1 MKIELY
7 DTTLRDGAQG
17 AGVSFNE
24 GDRLRV
30 IHALDE
36 LGINYIEAGN
46 FAIGSNDWEIF
57 RRAGE
62 IGAELKNARLVAFG
76 STRRAGERAFD
87 DAALRAIAKSDVPVV
102 AVFGKSWLS
111 QVEEVLHTTREE
123 NLAMIA
129 DTVRFLKGAGKE
141 VIFDA
146 EHFFDGYSD
155 NPIYA
160 LEVLATAHAAG
171 ADTLVLCDTNGGIL
185 PDIVG
190 MTVTAVRS
198 HLTDAKLG
206 IHCHNDMGMAVACT
220 LSGVL
225 SGAAQIQGTISGIG
239 ERCGNANLC
248 TLIPLLQLKLGFGC
262 VSDAQLSSLTAAAR
276 TINEIA
282 NLDFDER
289 EPFVGG
295 YAFTHKAG
303 MHIDA
308 VQKNPG
314 SFEHIVPER
323 VGNSRNLL
331 ISALA
336 GRAALREKMQNVLP
350 GLTKDSPQVAAVLA
364 HVKAAEG
371 RGYQYED
378 AEASL
383 MLLIYEVLGLRREL
397 FTVETF
403 KVMVGE
409 PYTRGRGAAAE
420 GSSCTAMI
428 KITVD
433 GAEEITAAEGCGP
446 VNALDLALRRALTR
460 FFPAINRVR
469 LTDYKVRVS
478 GSDSATA
485 SVVRVFIESTDGT
498 RVWRT
503 VGVSADIIDASWQAL
518 LDSVEFYLLSEELG
532 ALPQTSPKGTF

>member
-17 AGVSFNE
+17 PGISFTE
-24 GDRLRV
+24 ADRERV
-30 IHALDE
+30 IHALDD
-36 LGINYIEAGN
+36 LGIDYIEAGN

-57 RRAGE
+57 RRAE
-62 IGAELKNARLVAFG
+62 ELCASLKHARLVAFG

-87 DAALRAIAKSDVPVV
+87 DAALRAIAKSAVPVV
-102 AVFGKSWLS
+102 AVFGKSWAY

-129 DTVRFLKGAGKE
+129 DTVRFLKTAGKE
-141 VIFDA
+141 VIFDV

-155 NPIYA
+155 SPTYA
-160 LEVLATAHAAG
+160 MDVLATAHAAG
-171 ADTLVLCDTNGGIL
+171 ADRLVLCDTNGGML
-185 PDIVG
+185 PDIIG
-190 MTVTAVRS
+190 MTVEAV
-198 HLTDAKLG
+198 HAALPDAKLG
-206 IHCHNDMGMAVACT
+206 IHCHNDMGMAVACS
-220 LSGVL
+220 LSAVL
-225 SGAAQIQGTISGIG
+225 AGAVQVQGTISGMG
-239 ERCGNANLC
+239 ERCGNANLS

-262 VSDAQLSSLTAAAR
+262 VSDEQLATLTATTRAV
-276 TINEIA
+276 NEIA
-282 NLDFDER
+282 NRDFDDR

-308 VQKNPG
+308 VRKRPRT
-314 SFEHIVPER
+314 FEHIAPER
-323 VGNSRNLL
+323 VGNSRNFL
-331 ISALA
+331 ISELSGRSALQ
-336 GRAALREKMQNVLP
+336 EKMRAILP
-350 GLTKDSPQVAAVLA
+350 GVTKDSPQVASVLA
-364 HVKAAEG
+364 RVKAAEG

-383 MLLIYEVLGLRREL
+383 MLLIYEGLGLRRE
-397 FTVETF
+397 FFAVETF

-409 PYTRGRGAAAE
+409 PYSRGHGAQND
-420 GSSCTAMI
+420 GTSCTAMI
-428 KITVD
+428 KIAVD

-446 VNALDLALRRALTR
+446 VNALDCALRRALTR
-460 FFPAINRVR
+460 FYPEIDRVR

-485 SVVRVFIESTDGT
+485 SVVKVFIESTDGR

-503 VGVSADIIDASWQAL
+503 CGVSADIIDASWQAL
-518 LDSVEFYLLSEELG
+518 LDAVEFYLMMQE
-532 ALPQTSPKGTF
+532 

>member
-17 AGVSFNE
+17 AGVSFTE
-24 GDRLRV
+24 ADRLRV

-36 LGINYIEAGN
+36 LGITYIEAGN
-46 FAIGSNDWEIF
+46 FSIGSNDWEIF

-62 IGAELKNARLVAFG
+62 IGGTLKNARLVAFG

-102 AVFGKSWLS
+102 AVFGKSWAY
-111 QVEEVLHTTREE
+111 QVEEVLRTTCEE

-129 DTVRFLKGAGKE
+129 DTIRFLKTAGKE

-155 NPIYA
+155 SPSYA
-160 LEVLATAHAAG
+160 LEVLSTAHAAG
-171 ADTLVLCDTNGGIL
+171 ADTLALCDTNGGML
-185 PDIVG
+185 PDIIG
-190 MTVTAVRS
+190 MTVSAVRA
-198 HLTDAKLG
+198 HLPAAKIA

-220 LSGVL
+220 LSAVL
-225 SGAAQIQGTISGIG
+225 AGAAQIQGTVSGIG
-239 ERCGNANLC
+239 ERCGNANLS

-262 VSDAQLSSLTAAAR
+262 VSDEQLTALTATTRAV
-276 TINEIA
+276 NEIA

-289 EPFVGG
+289 EPFVGS

-308 VQKNPG
+308 VQKRP
-314 SFEHIVPER
+314 STFEHIAPER
-323 VGNSRNLL
+323 VGNSRNML
-331 ISALA
+331 ISALS
-336 GRAALREKMQNVLP
+336 GRAALQEKMQAVLP
-350 GLTKDSPQVAAVLA
+350 GLTKDSPQVASVLA

-383 MLLIYEVLGLRREL
+383 MLLIYEGLGLRREL

-403 KVMVGE
+403 KVIVGE
-409 PYTRGRGAAAE
+409 PYTRGRGAAVE
-420 GSSCTAMI
+420 GSSCTAML

-446 VNALDLALRRALTR
+446 VNALDLALRRALIR
-460 FFPAINRVR
+460 FFPTLDRVR

-498 RVWRT
+498 HVWRT

-518 LDSVEFYLLSEELG
+518 LDAVEFYLLSGELKN
-532 ALPQTSPKGTF
+532 APISCE